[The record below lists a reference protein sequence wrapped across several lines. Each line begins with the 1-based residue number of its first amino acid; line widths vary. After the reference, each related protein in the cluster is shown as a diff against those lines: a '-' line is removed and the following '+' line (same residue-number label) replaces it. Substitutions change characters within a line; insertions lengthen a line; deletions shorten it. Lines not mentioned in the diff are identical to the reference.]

1 MLYVALESVVRQ
13 AVCVLQHSGD
23 PSHDARLEH
32 LALRHGT
39 QAKLL
44 QGTQRIFANGVVRR
58 LPPDDGN
65 QQRDDIRKL

>member
-23 PSHDARLEH
+23 PTDDARLEH

-39 QAKLL
+39 QAEFL
-44 QGTQRIFANGVVRR
+44 QGAQSILANGVV
-58 LPPDDGN
+58 G
-65 QQRDDIRKL
+65 